1 VLVGTLAR
9 HAATVPKRCDKAA
22 DGPGAGTS
30 LAGVLRTLAGGA
42 LFGEAWGEGAPQVVA
57 LHGWRRTHADFA
69 ASLGPGSPRGS
80 LPVLA
85 PDLPGHGATPPP
97 AEAWGSEAMA
107 QAVAPLLAVASDGGD
122 AGPVVL
128 VGHSLGGRV
137 AVRLAAA
144 FPELVGALVLC
155 AAPLVPRTGR
165 ARRPALAL
173 RGARALHG
181 IGLVSEDRLERV
193 RRRHGSADYNAAH
206 GVMRDVLVRL
216 VNERYDDALAALGCP
231 VELLWGD
238 DDLDVPVGTAHALA
252 ERIPGSH
259 LELVPGGGHLL
270 PVHAP
275 EAVRDAVE
283 RAMTR
288 RT

>member
-1 VLVGTLAR
+1 MG
-9 HAATVPKRCDKAA
+9 
-22 DGPGAGTS
+22 GTS
-30 LAGVLRTLAGGA
+30 LPGVLRTLAGGA
-42 LFGEAWGEGAPQVVA
+42 LFGEAWGEGTPQVVA

-69 ASLGPGSPRGS
+69 ASLGPGSPRGP

-97 AEAWGSEAMA
+97 PDAWGSVAMA
-107 QAVAPLLAVASDGGD
+107 QAVAPLLSVDTAGGD
-122 AGPVVL
+122 PVRVVV

-137 AVRLAAA
+137 AVRLAAS
-144 FPELVGALVLC
+144 FPELVGGLVLC
-155 AAPLVPRTGR
+155 AAPLLPRPGR

-173 RGARALHG
+173 RGARVLRRVG
-181 IGLVSEDRLERV
+181 VVSEDGLERV
-193 RRRHGSADYNAAH
+193 RTRHGSADYNAAH

-216 VNERYDDALAALGCP
+216 VNERYEDSLAALSCP

-238 DDLDVPVGTAHALA
+238 DDVDVPVSTAHALA
-252 ERIPGSH
+252 ERIPGAH

-270 PVHAP
+270 PVLAP
-275 EAVRDAVE
+275 EAMRDAVE

-288 RT
+288 RS